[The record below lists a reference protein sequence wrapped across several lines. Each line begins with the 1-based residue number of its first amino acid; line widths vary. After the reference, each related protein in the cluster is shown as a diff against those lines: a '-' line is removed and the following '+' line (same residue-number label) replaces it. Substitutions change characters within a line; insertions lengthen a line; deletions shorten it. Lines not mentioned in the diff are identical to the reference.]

1 MAQEFTF
8 LGRKYDTI
16 KLQRF
21 LQACPRIDIKVE
33 ELLSKEL
40 VDEHGLRVHYEDGGP
55 PYGHI
60 GLYKSHGGYVV
71 IYGLKQVETILGKG
85 AKKLQGFL
93 VSKPLLKKIQAEDNI
108 AAASTVVCTNN
119 RPEPRGVMEN
129 AFNRAETRRPSD
141 GVNRVTGRWR

>member
-8 LGRKYDTI
+8 LGRKHDAA

-21 LQACPRIDIKVE
+21 LQSCPRIDIKVE

-40 VDEHGLRVHYEDGGP
+40 VEELDLRVHYEDGGP

-93 VSKPLLKKIQAEDNI
+93 VSKPLLKKVQIDED
-108 AAASTVVCTNN
+108 APRLS
-119 RPEPRGVMEN
+119 EPAVPAGAPINSFQQLGRTWV
-129 AFNRAETRRPSD
+129 ARR
-141 GVNRVTGRWR
+141 

>member
-8 LGRKYDTI
+8 LGRKHDAA

-21 LQACPRIDIKVE
+21 LQVCPRIDIKVE

-40 VDEHGLRVHYEDGGP
+40 VEEFGLQVHYEDGGP

-60 GLYKSHGGYVV
+60 GLYKSHGKYIV

-85 AKKLQGFL
+85 AKKMQGFL
-93 VSKPLLKKIQAEDNI
+93 ISKPLLKKVQIDED
-108 AAASTVVCTNN
+108 AVDEPMVPAGASMNSFSQL
-119 RPEPRGVMEN
+119 G
-129 AFNRAETRRPSD
+129 RAWGARR
-141 GVNRVTGRWR
+141 